1 MKHRVSKY
9 ALCVAAL
16 ASLVSLAA
24 FAKPH
29 LLENIPLMW
38 KPTNPLSSGVVQST
52 SVKVSFAPLKDVR
65 QNPQLIAENRE
76 DQTPKPVTTKDDVGA
91 FVATHMREIFDRNGV
106 TTVDSGGDAIVS
118 GEVRQFFVEETGTYQ
133 GQIALHVTV
142 HGPSGKML
150 WEGSTSGTNSRFGR
164 SYKAE
169 NYYETLSDSLI
180 DATTNL
186 LKDPE
191 FVRALGH
198 T

>member
-1 MKHRVSKY
+1 MKNPSWKY
-9 ALCVAAL
+9 SLGVAAL
-16 ASLVSLAA
+16 GALVSLAA
-24 FAKPH
+24 LAKPR
-29 LLENIPLMW
+29 LLENIPLQW
-38 KPTNPLSSGVVQST
+38 KPTSPLSSGVVQST
-52 SVKVSFAPLKDVR
+52 SVKVSFAPLKDMR
-65 QNPQLIAENRE
+65 QNRELIAENRE
-76 DQTPKPVTTKDDVGA
+76 DDTPKPVTTKDDVGA
-91 FVATHMREIFDRNGV
+91 FVTTHMREIFDRNGIM
-106 TTVDSGGDAIVS
+106 TVDSGGDAVVS

-142 HGPSGKML
+142 QSPAGKVL
-150 WEGSTSGTNSRFGR
+150 WEGNASGTNSRFGR

-191 FVRALGH
+191 FMRSLGR